1 MLRLLLS
8 FLALL
13 SGLAAASPSA
23 QACVFAAGR
32 AEITAV
38 WHDHAATRVSAHVVA
53 HAKEVARPAQPLTMV
68 LAERMQAAPRV
79 ATVRLLADRARI

>member
-1 MLRLLLS
+1 MLS

-23 QACVFAAGR
+23 NACAFTASR
-32 AEITAV
+32 AEISAV
-38 WHDHAATRVSAHVVA
+38 WQDQAATRVSAHVVA

-68 LAERMQAAPRV
+68 LAEPMLAAPRV
-79 ATVRLLADRARI
+79 ATVRLRVDRALN